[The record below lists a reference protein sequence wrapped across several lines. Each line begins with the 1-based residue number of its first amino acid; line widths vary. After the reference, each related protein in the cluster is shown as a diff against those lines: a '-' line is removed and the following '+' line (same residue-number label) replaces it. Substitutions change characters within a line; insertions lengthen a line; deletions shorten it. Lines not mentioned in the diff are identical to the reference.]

1 MTTSDLHSRLYPEP
15 SRPLSRGKT
24 SVMHQLHTMQESLL
38 TAIYAQNAYCSSG
51 SAQTS
56 TSWLDPYLHRAY
68 WHLKTA
74 DGSFIA
80 GIDGSELVL
89 AKSPNSVPH
98 HLRLSTYERARRI
111 WFELMN
117 LLPLQN
123 DAIAVEPIDYYAHR
137 STPHIWCA
145 LDD

>member
-1 MTTSDLHSRLYPEP
+1 
-15 SRPLSRGKT
+15 
-24 SVMHQLHTMQESLL
+24 MHESLL

-80 GIDGSELVL
+80 GMEGGQLVL
-89 AKSPNSVPH
+89 AKHANSVPH
-98 HLRLSTYERARRI
+98 AMRFSTYERARRV
-111 WFELMN
+111 WLEVSD
-117 LLPLQN
+117 LLLLQN
-123 DAIAVEPIDYYAHR
+123 DAIAVQPIDYYAHR
-137 STPHIWCA
+137 STPHLWCA